1 MPPPPIAPWPPKGI
15 PPIPVDAYR
24 RFVGDGSAKLIERA
38 MPVDQRTP
46 ERVAHCLAIHL
57 EDYNQNWDHAT
68 QPYKGIPELLD
79 TLTRQGIPMSVVTNK
94 PHDQALMTLA
104 YFLGDIRFTMIS
116 GLHGKVKKKPDPEQA
131 LASAQAMNV
140 SPDQCLFMGDSDIDI
155 HTAP

>member
-1 MPPPPIAPWPPKGI
+1 
-15 PPIPVDAYR
+15 
-24 RFVGDGSAKLIERA
+24 
-38 MPVDQRTP
+38 
-46 ERVAHCLAIHL
+46 
-57 EDYNQNWDHAT
+57 
-68 QPYKGIPELLD
+68 
-79 TLTRQGIPMSVVTNK
+79 MSVVTNK

-155 HTAP
+155 HTARNAAMVPVGAAWGFRTEAELRNAGARFILRHPLELLDQL